1 MYDIIIIGGGPG
13 GISASIY
20 GVSRGL
26 KTLVLEKNKIG
37 GMISNISSV
46 THYTG
51 IAENETGKTFS
62 ERIEKQALDAGVE
75 IKYEEVVSTKL
86 KGEIKEVKTSEN
98 TYKSKTI
105 IIASG
110 RTPDKLNIP
119 GEKEFDQKG
128 IGQNAIRDCEKY
140 RDKDVFVIGGSDGAL
155 KEALFLSD
163 YGKKVYVVY
172 HGEKLGAIAEFTEKL
187 KKKENMEVL
196 LNSSLVE
203 VKGNDTV
210 NEVIIKNEKTGDLD
224 SIKSEGLGVFVE
236 IGSSPTNYFF
246 EGLDLVDG
254 YIKINEKMETN
265 IPGVYGAGDIRVNPI
280 KQISTAVSDGT
291 VAAINAEAYIKNN

>member
-1 MYDIIIIGGGPG
+1 MYDIVIIGGGPG

-26 KTLVLEKNKIG
+26 KTLILEKNKVG
-37 GMISNISSV
+37 GMISKISSV

-62 ERIEKQALDAGVE
+62 ERIKKQALDAGVE

-86 KGEIKEVKTSEN
+86 EGEIKEVKTNEN
-98 TYKSKTI
+98 TYESKTV

-110 RTPDKLNIP
+110 RTPKKLDIP

-128 IGQNAIRDCEKY
+128 IGQNAIRDFEKY

-163 YGKKVYVVY
+163 YAKKVYVVY
-172 HGEKLGAIAEFTEKL
+172 HGEKLGAIPEFTEKL
-187 KKKENMEVL
+187 KKKDNMEVL
-196 LNSSLVE
+196 LNSSLAE
-203 VKGNDTV
+203 VKGEESV

-236 IGSSPTNYFF
+236 IGSDPTNYFF
-246 EGLDLVDG
+246 EGLDSKDG

-265 IPGVYGAGDIRVNPI
+265 IPGVFAAGDIRVNPI
-280 KQISTAVSDGT
+280 KQIATAVSDGT
-291 VAAINAEAYIKNN
+291 VAAINAENYIKNN